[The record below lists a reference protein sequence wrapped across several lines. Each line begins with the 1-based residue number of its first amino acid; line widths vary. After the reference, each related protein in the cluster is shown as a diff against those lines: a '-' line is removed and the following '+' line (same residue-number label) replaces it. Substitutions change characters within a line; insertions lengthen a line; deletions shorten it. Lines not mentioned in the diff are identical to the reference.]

1 MAASVTLIYVS
12 WNSAGFIRSAMD
24 SALALDFPSEQRRIV
39 VVDNGSQDETVAI
52 LRAEYPQITLIAEP
66 INHGFAKANN
76 IAMQRY
82 PADYFALI
90 NTDVRLERPWLK
102 VIIAAMEADS
112 SIGVAGCKIFHSNG
126 LLLQH
131 TGAMIRPNLLTY
143 HLGANEFD
151 LGQHDQPRECDY
163 VMGAACVVRG
173 RVAAKVGY
181 LHEGYFMYYEETEL
195 CYRARQAG
203 HKVLY
208 LPKAVAIH
216 DERHSLS
223 RRPSLKYLW
232 RYHRSRYLFAMR
244 NLTTSEQRRAFC
256 DAERAWWRE
265 SARDVRYRVLMW
277 AARRSH
283 GALLREHPWLAH
295 LRA

>member
-1 MAASVTLIYVS
+1 MTPSVTLIYIS
-12 WNSAGFIRSAMD
+12 WNSAAFIRTAME
-24 SALALDFPSEQRRIV
+24 SALALNFPTEQRRIV

-90 NTDVRLERPWLK
+90 NTDVRLDSQWLK
-102 VIIAAMEADS
+102 VMIAAMEADS
-112 SIGVAGCKIFHSNG
+112 SIGVVGCKIFHSNG

-131 TGAMIRPNLLTY
+131 AGAMIRPNLLTY
-143 HLGANEFD
+143 HIGANEFD
-151 LGQHDQPRECDY
+151 LGQHDQRRVCDY
-163 VMGAACVVRG
+163 VMGAAFVVRG
-173 RVAAKVGY
+173 SAAAEAGY

-195 CYRARQAG
+195 CYRAKQAG

-208 LPKAVAIH
+208 LPEAVAYH
-216 DERHSLS
+216 DEQHSLS

-244 NLTTSEQRRAFC
+244 NLTTPDQRRAFC
-256 DAERAWWRE
+256 EAERAWWRD
-265 SARDVRYRVLMW
+265 SVRDVRYRLLMW

-283 GALLREHPWLAH
+283 GALLREHSWL
-295 LRA
+295 LRLQA